1 MARNKEIRVE
11 GLKDLEKALLRLQK
25 EYGGNTAVQ
34 AMRPAVKA
42 AMGPLVPTVKMATP
56 IDTGELSNS
65 VKLKIGKPTKRMTKS
80 RHYSSS
86 AYTSNVVIYGQ
97 VGWFFPKG
105 RENHLKAVAVEYGTK
120 GVPASFALR
129 GALENSEG
137 VIVNR
142 FKNAL
147 GPAIE
152 KKAAAAAKKRN
163 R

>member
-86 AYTSNVVIYGQ
+86 AYTSDVVIYGQ

-105 RENHLKAVAVEYGTK
+105 RENHLKAVAVEYGTRD
-120 GVPASFALR
+120 VPASFALR
-129 GALENSEG
+129 GALENSEV

-152 KKAAAAAKKRN
+152 KKAAAAARKRN

>member
-11 GLKDLEKALLRLQK
+11 GLKDLEKALRGLQI
-25 EYGGNTAVQ
+25 EYGGKAAVQ

-42 AMGPLVPTVKMATP
+42 AMLPMVSVVKSATP
-56 IDTGELSNS
+56 VDTNDLASS
-65 VKLKIGKPTKRMTKS
+65 TKIKIGKPTRRMVKS

-97 VGWFFPKG
+97 VGWFFPKD
-105 RENHLKAVAVEYGTK
+105 RKFHLKAVAVEYGTRDT
-120 GVPASFALR
+120 PASFALR
-129 GALENSEG
+129 GAIEGSEAA
-137 VIVNR
+137 IANR

-163 R
+163 K

>member
-86 AYTSNVVIYGQ
+86 AYTSDVVIYGQ

-105 RENHLKAVAVEYGTK
+105 RENHLKAVAVEYGTRD
-120 GVPASFALR
+120 VPASFALR
-129 GALENSEG
+129 GALESNEV

>member
-86 AYTSNVVIYGQ
+86 AYTSDVVIYGQ

-105 RENHLKAVAVEYGTK
+105 RENHLKAVAVEYGTRD
-120 GVPASFALR
+120 VPASFALR
-129 GALENSEG
+129 GALENSEV

>member
-1 MARNKEIRVE
+1 MARDKEIRIE
-11 GLKDLEKALLRLQK
+11 GLKDLEKALLLLQK

-34 AMRPAVKA
+34 ALRPAVKA

-86 AYTSNVVIYGQ
+86 AYTSDVVIYGQ

-105 RENHLKAVAVEYGTK
+105 RENHLKAVAVEYGTRD
-120 GVPASFALR
+120 VPASFALR
-129 GALENSEG
+129 GALENSEV